1 MQISSPEVL
10 AFDFDGVVCDGLVEY
25 FQTAWKAYCQLYQP
39 KSTDLPEA
47 LAEPFYRLRPVV
59 ETGWEMP
66 ILLRALIQE
75 ISEAEIIAQW
85 PRLAKPC
92 LEEARL
98 TSEQAAAAVDGVRDR
113 WIQSDL
119 PDWLSQHRFYP
130 GMLDLLNRA
139 IDSHITTYIIS
150 TKEGRFIQQLLQ
162 QNGVLLEPEFLLG
175 KEAKRPKYETLQQLY
190 QKHSEPTIWFIEDR
204 LPPLSAVKRY
214 PELDQVGLF
223 LADWGYNLERDRT
236 AARQDRRI
244 RLLSLD
250 QVVQEFPAWL
260 T

>member
-1 MQISSPEVL
+1 MQVTSPEIL

-39 KSTDLPEA
+39 ESTEPPEE

-66 ILLRALIQE
+66 ILLRALVQKVT
-75 ISEAEIIAQW
+75 EAEIVAQW
-85 PRLAKPC
+85 PRLAQPF
-92 LEEARL
+92 LEEADL
-98 TSEQAAAAVDGVRDR
+98 NSEQAAAAVDRVRDR

-119 PDWLSQHRFYP
+119 DDWLSQHRFYP

-139 IDSHITTYIIS
+139 IDSKITTYIIS

-162 QNGVLLEPEFLLG
+162 QNGVVFDPGFILG
-175 KEAKRPKYETLQQLY
+175 KEVKRPKPETLQQLY
-190 QKHSEPTIWFIEDR
+190 DKHSGPVIWFIEDR

-223 LADWGYNLERDRT
+223 LADWGYNLERDRD
-236 AARQDRRI
+236 AARQDERI